1 MPLFRQYFGDLRAL
15 AAVLAVNLACAVPID
30 LHMGRKVTL
39 PELYYQA
46 LEFAHTHRIAS
57 DFLPIGYTALIG
69 LGVRLTGS
77 LAAIDVIDILISLA
91 VVVAAWIWFRVQ
103 GSTVM
108 QTVAVTLL
116 LSLYPDFML
125 SFLKVEDTKL
135 TELLLF
141 AFMAALACVLRSR
154 RIGWADAALAI
165 VLAWCVLSRANLVLF
180 LPLACGFLFAARVS
194 QPVLRSILYLAA
206 ILLLYAGV
214 TAAVHGRPFLPQNG
228 PYNLYAGANP
238 LTKDYLMNEEDS
250 IHPSLL
256 PLGIDARVDWST
268 QPDTPG
274 VTDLRDS
281 SFKPFYQQHAMD
293 FMRHHVGTMIEL
305 CGLKFMTLLRPDLQ
319 VYHAGSLLGLIKIVS
334 ALGVPLWLLSLFLL
348 PRPWRGPA
356 GLILPVMIAVYIVPF
371 VLTISTPRFALPLNL
386 ICWTDM
392 TATLLARRDAKRF
405 QPGLIAEPTG

>member
-1 MPLFRQYFGDLRAL
+1 
-15 AAVLAVNLACAVPID
+15 
-30 LHMGRKVTL
+30 
-39 PELYYQA
+39 
-46 LEFAHTHRIAS
+46 
-57 DFLPIGYTALIG
+57 
-69 LGVRLTGS
+69 
-77 LAAIDVIDILISLA
+77 
-91 VVVAAWIWFRVQ
+91 
-103 GSTVM
+103 
-108 QTVAVTLL
+108 
-116 LSLYPDFML
+116 
-125 SFLKVEDTKL
+125 
-135 TELLLF
+135 
-141 AFMAALACVLRSR
+141 MAALACVLRSR

-238 LTKDYLMNEEDS
+238 LTKNYLMNEEDS

-256 PLGIDARVDWST
+256 PLGIDAQVDWST

-281 SFKPFYQQHAMD
+281 SFKPFYQQHATD
-293 FMRHHVGTMIEL
+293 FMRHHVGAMIEL
-305 CGLKFMTLLRPDLQ
+305 CGLKFITLLRPDLQ
-319 VYHAGSLLGLIKIVS
+319 VYRAGSIFGVIKILS
-334 ALGVPLWLLSLFLL
+334 ALGLPLWFLSLFLL

-356 GLILPVMIAVYIVPF
+356 SLILPVMIAVYIVPF
-371 VLTISTPRFALPLNL
+371 VLTVSAPRFALPLNL
-386 ICWTDM
+386 ICWSDM
-392 TATLLARRDAKRF
+392 AAAVLARRGAKRF